1 MPNSIEP
8 PVLTQVSPTEIEFR
22 GRRLIYFGGSDYF
35 RFSWRPRIRAAVAE
49 AARGLGH
56 NAGSSRMVTGNHPL
70 YLQLERALARFFGF
84 PVAVLTAGGYLGP
97 LVAAQGL
104 AGRVTHV
111 LVDEQCHGCL
121 KDAAT
126 LVGAQTIF
134 FHHEDPRALARA
146 VRGCG
151 RRARIAVFTDG
162 LSAHEGSLA
171 PLAGYLA
178 VLPGSSWLVVD
189 DAHGTGTLGQR
200 GRGSLEFLGLKDPR
214 VIVTT
219 TLSKALGCYGG
230 VVLGPKWLRDRV
242 LLQSRIYGGSTAPPL
257 AVAAATLVAL
267 SMMREEGAK
276 LRQQLRENAGYVKQ
290 AFLETRPE
298 CLDHPG
304 PMFAVSPRQAQSQE
318 RLRRMLLAAGI
329 YPTLIRYSSG
339 PADRFFRFAVSTA
352 HSQKQLA
359 TLRDVLEKYERL
371 GLP

>member
-1 MPNSIEP
+1 MPHPIEP

-22 GRRLIYFGGSDYF
+22 GRRLLYFGGSDYF
-35 RFSWRPRIRAAVAE
+35 RFSWRPRIRAAGAGAVRE
-49 AARGLGH
+49 LGYSV
-56 NAGSSRMVTGNHPL
+56 GSSRMVTGNHPI
-70 YLQLERALARFFGF
+70 YLDLERALVRFFGF

-111 LVDEQCHGCL
+111 LVDEKCHGCL

-126 LVGAQTIF
+126 LAGAKTIP
-134 FHHEDPRALARA
+134 FHHEDAQALTHA

-151 RRARIAVFTDG
+151 RGARIAVFTDG
-162 LSAHEGSLA
+162 LAAHEGSLA
-171 PLAGYLA
+171 PLADYLA
-178 VLPGSSWLVVD
+178 VLPGSGWLVVD
-189 DAHGTGTLGQR
+189 DAHGTGTLGQH
-200 GRGSLEFLGLKDPR
+200 GRGSLEFLGLRDPR

-230 VVLGPKWLRDRV
+230 VVLGPAWLRDCILR
-242 LLQSRIYGGSTAPPL
+242 QSRIYGSSTAPPM

-267 SMMREEGAK
+267 SLLRQEGTK
-276 LRQQLRENAGYVKQ
+276 LRQQLRENTRYVKQ
-290 AFLETRPE
+290 AFLKRRPE

-318 RLRRMLLAAGI
+318 RLRQMLLAAGI

-339 PADRFFRFAVSTA
+339 PAARFFRFAVSTA
-352 HSQKQLA
+352 HSKSQLA
-359 TLRDVLEKYERL
+359 TLRNVLEKYEGL